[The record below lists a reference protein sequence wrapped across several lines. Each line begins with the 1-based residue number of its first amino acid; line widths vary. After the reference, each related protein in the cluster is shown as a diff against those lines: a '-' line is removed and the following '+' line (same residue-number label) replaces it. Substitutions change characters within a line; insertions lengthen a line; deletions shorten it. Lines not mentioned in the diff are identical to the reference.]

1 MGTKD
6 RALLYPP
13 PGKESCLRSFFLEKE
28 IIVSHS
34 ASG

>member
-1 MGTKD
+1 MGTKG
-6 RALLYPP
+6 RALLYSS
-13 PGKESCLRSFFLEKE
+13 PGKESCLHTFFLEKE